1 MDGRRGPCPFQI
13 ADLVEL
19 DFLLHALRMTEWHY
33 VTPEKT
39 HQAFSEE
46 QIPSLVANGTI
57 RSATLI
63 WNGAMTD
70 WKPAGEVKPEW
81 FEMFSTIPDQTAQ
94 PTTFQID
101 VANVPPPFQSPA
113 AMNQTDPIAMGS
125 LVCGIM
131 AIALVLAEHF
141 GSAALLQEDW
151 QWRFQP
157 S

>member
-131 AIALVLAEHF
+131 AIALVLAGCAF
-141 GSAALLQEDW
+141 PCLGFLDW